1 MAGTKDFLLLK
12 YYNSLQS
19 LLPAAGA
26 LRRSY
31 TYSKDT
37 AQDATHILLRDSA
50 IKRTTCEAKFSCIF
64 KNLINF

>member
-19 LLPAAGA
+19 LLQAAGA

-50 IKRTTCEAKFSCIF
+50 KSVQLVKQ
-64 KNLINF
+64 NLVVFLKI